1 MIRLFLLHYSERVQ
15 LVAVAAKLPGA
26 PRAPLGAAIEEGDP
40 PARKM
45 PDQPATKRP
54 STSYLSRAK
63 EKARGSSKK
72 ATTKVSPK
80 ADTKDRTPEEW
91 AAERAKVE
99 NQAASQIQTQYVANK
114 KEKKRNL
121 VRRKTAV
128 AATTVKDKALH
139 AAHDI
144 SHKIDE
150 ATHHATFG
158 HVQQFI
164 SSSLRQQCADDPW
177 LMKGAQDAVLETVDM
192 IIAEVKRR
200 TLNELEETSGKAS
213 IRLKKQLAA
222 LVMPETWPLPPS
234 RLNVLAWLRARF
246 LYGLFPADK
255 NATYR
260 KSIEP
265 WMSMLDLLFYM
276 PYGIGTSTWLL
287 YISIVLFTVDDLY
300 QLFMCICS
308 FRCFAFIFWGCIPIL
323 TDWFQM
329 YIAFS
334 GGDTLTHVLQE
345 DHGVASN
352 LRPNSLL
359 VEGGPS
365 TGVID
370 QFQDRVFILN
380 WVLCWA
386 VFAKYKW
393 RRSQYLSLAAEP
405 PVYTGDRDRGD
416 KEPTALMAYDVLV
429 TCAIALLSSLDLTYR
444 ILRLSGAQ
452 AYFVTLFNS
461 IMMRPQEGTHL
472 PLAVDIYFAA
482 LTTFM
487 GLSAGPFLAMLAP
500 SLGELIHQMRATGFD
515 AAGDPQLQMTLPQ
528 MKRKQQKLAAR
539 GMLNKIESETLAS
552 GHDDESTT
560 ATLLNSARS
569 KAGSARSKVRRP
581 SYGKKVNASP
591 GPASTPDIAT

>member
-1 MIRLFLLHYSERVQ
+1 
-15 LVAVAAKLPGA
+15 
-26 PRAPLGAAIEEGDP
+26 
-40 PARKM
+40 M
-45 PDQPATKRP
+45 PDQPALKRP

-72 ATTKVSPK
+72 ATKVSPK
-80 ADTKDRTPEEW
+80 ADSRERTPEES
-91 AAERAKVE
+91 AADRAKVE
-99 NQAASQIQTQYVANK
+99 NQAAQQIQTQYVANK

-121 VRRKTAV
+121 IRRKTAG
-128 AATTVKDKALH
+128 AASVVKDKVVH
-139 AAHDI
+139 AGHDVAHR
-144 SHKIDE
+144 IDE

-164 SSSLRQQCADDPW
+164 SSTLRQQCADDPW
-177 LMKGAQDAVLETVDM
+177 LMKGAQDAVLETVDS

-200 TLNELEETSGKAS
+200 TLNDLEETSGKAS
-213 IRLKKQLAA
+213 IRLKKQMAA

-234 RLNVLAWLRARF
+234 RINVLAWLRARF

-265 WMSMLDLLFYM
+265 WMSMIDLLFYL

-329 YIAFS
+329 YVSFS
-334 GGDTLTHVLQE
+334 GGDTLTHVLQK
-345 DHGVASN
+345 DHGVVSN

-359 VEGGPS
+359 VEGGAS

-370 QFQDRVFILN
+370 QFQDRVFLLN

-393 RRSQYLSLAAEP
+393 KRARYLSHSAEP

-444 ILRLSGAQ
+444 ILRLSGFQ

>member
-1 MIRLFLLHYSERVQ
+1 L
-15 LVAVAAKLPGA
+15 AA
-26 PRAPLGAAIEEGDP
+26 D
-40 PARKM
+40 
-45 PDQPATKRP
+45 
-54 STSYLSRAK
+54 RAK
-63 EKARGSSKK
+63 EENR
-72 ATTKVSPK
+72 
-80 ADTKDRTPEEW
+80 
-91 AAERAKVE
+91 AA
-99 NQAASQIQTQYVANK
+99 QQIQTQYVENK
-114 KEKKRNL
+114 KEKKRNFI
-121 VRRKTAV
+121 RRKTAG
-128 AATTVKDKALH
+128 AATAVKDKVVH
-139 AAHDI
+139 ASADVAHR
-144 SHKIDE
+144 IDE

-164 SSSLRQQCADDPW
+164 SSTLRQQCADDPW
-177 LMKGAQDAVLETVDM
+177 LMKGAQDAVLETVDS

-200 TLNELEETSGKAS
+200 TLNDLEETSGKAG
-213 IRLKKQLAA
+213 IRLKKQMAA

-234 RLNVLAWLRARF
+234 RINVLAWLRARF

-260 KSIEP
+260 KGIEP
-265 WMSMLDLLFYM
+265 WMSMIDLLFYL

-323 TDWFQM
+323 TDWFQF
-329 YIAFS
+329 YVSFS
-334 GGDTLTHVLQE
+334 GGDTLTHVLQK
-345 DHGVASN
+345 DHGVVSN

-365 TGVID
+365 TGAID

-393 RRSQYLSLAAEP
+393 KRASYLSREADP
-405 PVYTGDRDRGD
+405 PVFTGDRDRGD

-444 ILRLSGAQ
+444 ILRLSGVQ
-452 AYFVTLFNS
+452 VYFVTLFDS
-461 IMMRPQEGTHL
+461 IMMNPQVGTHL

-482 LTTFM
+482 LTVWM
-487 GLSAGPFLAMLAP
+487 GLSAGPFLVMLTP
-500 SLGELIHQMRATGFD
+500 GLGELVHQMRATGFD
-515 AAGDPQLQMTLPQ
+515 AAGNPQLQMTLQQ

-552 GHDDESTT
+552 GHDDEGTT
-560 ATLLNSARS
+560 ASLLNSARS
-569 KAGSARSKVRRP
+569 AKESARSKVKRTPKR
-581 SYGKKVNASP
+581 SKESLSG
-591 GPASTPDIAT
+591 TPDIAT

>member
-1 MIRLFLLHYSERVQ
+1 
-15 LVAVAAKLPGA
+15 
-26 PRAPLGAAIEEGDP
+26 
-40 PARKM
+40 
-45 PDQPATKRP
+45 
-54 STSYLSRAK
+54 
-63 EKARGSSKK
+63 
-72 ATTKVSPK
+72 
-80 ADTKDRTPEEW
+80 
-91 AAERAKVE
+91 VE
-99 NQAASQIQTQYVANK
+99 TQAAQQIQTQYVANR
-114 KEKKRNL
+114 KERKRNL
-121 VRRKTAV
+121 IRRKTAG
-128 AATTVKDKALH
+128 AASVVKDKVVH
-139 AAHDI
+139 AGHDVAHR
-144 SHKIDE
+144 IDE

-164 SSSLRQQCADDPW
+164 SSTLRQQCADDPW
-177 LMKGAQDAVLETVDM
+177 LMKGAQDAVLETVDS

-200 TLNELEETSGKAS
+200 TLNDLEETSGKAS
-213 IRLKKQLAA
+213 IRLKKQMAA

-234 RLNVLAWLRARF
+234 RINVLAWVRARF

-265 WMSMLDLLFYM
+265 WMSMIDLLFYL

-329 YIAFS
+329 YVSFS
-334 GGDTLTHVLQE
+334 GGDTLTHVLQK
-345 DHGVASN
+345 DHGVVSN

-359 VEGGPS
+359 VEGGAS

-370 QFQDRVFILN
+370 QFQDRVFLLN

-393 RRSQYLSLAAEP
+393 KRARYLSHSAEP

-444 ILRLSGAQ
+444 ILRLSGFQ
-452 AYFVTLFNS
+452 AYFVTLFDS

-482 LTTFM
+482 LTIWM
-487 GLSAGPFLAMLAP
+487 GLSAGPFLVMLAP
-500 SLGELIHQMRATGFD
+500 GLGELIHQMRATGFD
-515 AAGDPQLQMTLPQ
+515 AAGEPQLQMTLPQ

-560 ATLLNSARS
+560 STLLNSARS

-581 SYGKKVNASP
+581 SYGKKAP
-591 GPASTPDIAT
+591 GPAPTPDIAT